1 MKHADRPARYW
12 SDLSTEAFAAL
23 DKRRAIAVLPVGATE
38 QHGPHLPLSVD
49 TDLADG
55 IVRAALPHLAPDLPV
70 LVLPTQAVGFSPE
83 HMAFA
88 GTLSLKAE
96 TVIRLWTEIAEG
108 VAASGVNKLLIFNTH
123 GGQVGLLDTVARD
136 LRARL
141 GMLVVS
147 TSWFQ
152 LPLLDEHGRD
162 VNERF
167 SAHERRFGSHAGQIE
182 TAMMLALRPGSVH
195 TDRLAA
201 FASTSEDR
209 ARELPI
215 LGNGRSARFAWAT
228 QDLNPAGAVGNAAA
242 ATAEDGHALVQAAG
256 VALARLLA
264 EMDQLPADVL
274 KG

>member
-1 MKHADRPARYW
+1 MNHADRPVRYW
-12 SDLSTEAFAAL
+12 SDLNTEAFATL
-23 DKRRAIAVLPVGATE
+23 DKRRAIALLPVGATE

-49 TDLADG
+49 SDLADG

-96 TVIRLWTEIAEG
+96 TVIRVWTEIAEG
-108 VAASGVNKLLIFNTH
+108 VAASGVSKLLIFNTH

-152 LPLLDEHGRD
+152 LPLLDEQGRD

-182 TAMMLALRPGSVH
+182 TAMMMALRPGCVH
-195 TDRLAA
+195 TERLSV
-201 FASTSEDR
+201 FASTKEDR

-242 ATAEDGHALVQAAG
+242 ATAEDGQALVQAAG
-256 VALARLLA
+256 LALARLLG
-264 EMDQLPADVL
+264 EIDQLPADVL

>member
-1 MKHADRPARYW
+1 MKHADRPVRYW

-83 HMAFA
+83 HKAFA

-152 LPLLDEHGRD
+152 LPLLDEQGRD

-195 TDRLAA
+195 ADRLAA

-256 VALARLLA
+256 VALARLLG

>member
-264 EMDQLPADVL
+264 EMDQLPTDVL

>member
-152 LPLLDEHGRD
+152 LPLLDEQGRD

-215 LGNGRSARFAWAT
+215 LGNGRSARLAWAT

-256 VALARLLA
+256 AALARLLA
-264 EMDQLPADVL
+264 EMDRLPADVL